1 MSGYCPRF
9 KILYLTD
16 NSSNSILKVAIVST
30 DHVTLAL
37 ITLPEDPP
45 LSPAATWQLT
55 LGSGAPTAFSNF
67 CRL

>member
-9 KILYLTD
+9 KILYSTD
-16 NSSNSILKVAIVST
+16 NSSNSVVKVAIVTT
-30 DHVTLAL
+30 DQVTLAL

-55 LGSGAPTAFSNF
+55 TVSNSRFRGSNSIF
-67 CRL
+67 